1 MSTQNQSYSD
11 DDRVTREEIDDND
24 DNDDV
29 TSEVV
34 LEEDV
39 IDTRGEEISAR
50 PLITPAAK
58 DGDAVKAPS
67 QSAPPAEGEKPP
79 AALSAAPPLPN
90 AGFETPNLPK
100 HDSAKTSERWQQ
112 IQGEFVDDPRKAVG
126 DAHQL
131 VGELVQR
138 IVDGFTHERGEL
150 EAQWSKGDSV
160 STEDLRVCLQHYR
173 EFFSRLLPS
182 VNGMQHS

>member
-1 MSTQNQSYSD
+1 MSTQNQSYSAD
-11 DDRVTREEIDDND
+11 ERLKRQELQIDDSD
-24 DNDDV
+24 EV

-34 LEEDV
+34 LDDNV
-39 IDTRGEEISAR
+39 IDTRGEEISAK
-50 PLITPAAK
+50 PLITPAATH
-58 DGDAVKAPS
+58 DDDDDIKATS
-67 QSAPPAEGEKPP
+67 QSAAPAEGEKSP
-79 AALSAAPPLPN
+79 AGLSASPPPLPN
-90 AGFETPNLPK
+90 AGPEN
-100 HDSAKTSERWQQ
+100 DSAKTSERWQH

-138 IVDGFTHERGEL
+138 IVDGFTRERSDL

-182 VNGMQHS
+182 VNGMPHS

>member
-11 DDRVTREEIDDND
+11 DDRTKREEIDNIDE
-24 DNDDV
+24 V
-29 TSEVV
+29 TNEFV
-34 LEEDV
+34 LDENV
-39 IDTRGEEISAR
+39 IDTRGEEISTK

-58 DGDAVKAPS
+58 DGDAVKATS
-67 QSAPPAEGEKPP
+67 QSAPPAGGEKPP
-79 AALSAAPPLPN
+79 AAVSASPPPLPK
-90 AGFETPNLPK
+90 AGFGTPSLPT
-100 HDSAKTSERWQQ
+100 HDSAKTSERWQH

-126 DAHQL
+126 DAHEL

-138 IVDGFTHERGEL
+138 IVDGFTRERGAL

-182 VNGMQHS
+182 VNGMQQ